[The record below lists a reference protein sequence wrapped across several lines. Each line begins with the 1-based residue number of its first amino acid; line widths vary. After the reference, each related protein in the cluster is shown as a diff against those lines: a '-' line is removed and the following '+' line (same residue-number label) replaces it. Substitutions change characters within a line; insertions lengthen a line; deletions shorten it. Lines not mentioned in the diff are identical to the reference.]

1 MARNA
6 VNPNVDAPPT
16 EHTRR
21 AEWSTIT
28 DEGEREDIRAEVRG
42 SAAALDETL
51 SLREADARREVPR
64 LRTDAANPNKDR
76 SLPAPSAVRGMLSSN
91 MKKDYNKGKKAW
103 VSGLPKTRLNAMERT
118 MTNRQHLETVNR
130 GLNRHVGMKSEL
142 PGPVRK
148 RVEHVDRAIQDFE
161 QNNERRHVVYATL
174 QAPKDHGNSRNALRR
189 RLSQMSEDTSGNQT
203 LTFDSYIPASHSLG
217 NLNEGPDIVME
228 IRTRS
233 GAYLG
238 TSDTTPNADHLVGR
252 GRVLRP
258 VGVHEVAY
266 VKPDGSRGERW
277 VVQMEDVTPEDR
289 TTARP

>member
-21 AEWSTIT
+21 AEWSNVT
-28 DEGEREDIRAEVRG
+28 DEREREDIRTEGRG
-42 SAAALDETL
+42 SASALDDTL
-51 SLREADARREVPR
+51 TMPEADARREVPR

-76 SLPAPSAVRGMLSSN
+76 RLPSPSSVRGMLSSN
-91 MKKDYNKGKKAW
+91 MKKDYNKSKRDW
-103 VSGLPKTRLNAMERT
+103 VAGLPKTRHNAMERT

-130 GLNRHVGMKSEL
+130 GLNGHVGMKSEL
-142 PGPVRK
+142 PPAVRR

-161 QNNERRHVVYATL
+161 RTNERGHVVYATL
-174 QAPKDHGNSRNALRR
+174 QAPRDHGNSRNALRR
-189 RLSQMSEDTSGNQT
+189 RLTQMSEDTSGDQT
-203 LTFDSYIPASHSLG
+203 LTFDSYIPATHSLG
-217 NLNEGPDIVME
+217 NVGDGPDVVME

-258 VGVHEVAY
+258 VGVHEATY

-277 VVQMEDVTPEDR
+277 IVQMEDVTPEDR
-289 TTARP
+289 TTARS

>member
-6 VNPNVDAPPT
+6 VNPNVDSPAS

-21 AEWSTIT
+21 AEWSDLTS
-28 DEGEREDIRAEVRG
+28 DREREDIRGEARG
-42 SAAALDETL
+42 SAAALDDTL
-51 SLREADARREVPR
+51 SMREADARREVPR

-76 SLPAPSAVRGMLSSN
+76 RLPAPSAVRGMLSSN
-91 MKKDYNKGKKAW
+91 MKKDLNKSKKNW
-103 VSGLPKTRLNAMERT
+103 VGDLPKTRLNAMERT
-118 MTNRQHLETVNR
+118 MSNREHLETVNR

-142 PGPVRK
+142 PPAVRK
-148 RVEHVDRAIQDFE
+148 RVENVDRAIQNFE
-161 QNNERRHVVYATL
+161 QKNERQHVVYATL
-174 QAPKDHGNSRNALRR
+174 QAPREHGNSRNALRR
-189 RLSQMSEDTSGNQT
+189 RLAAMSEDSTREPT

-217 NLNEGPDIVME
+217 NLSEGPDIVME

-258 VGVHEVAY
+258 TGVHEVTY

-289 TTARP
+289 TTARS